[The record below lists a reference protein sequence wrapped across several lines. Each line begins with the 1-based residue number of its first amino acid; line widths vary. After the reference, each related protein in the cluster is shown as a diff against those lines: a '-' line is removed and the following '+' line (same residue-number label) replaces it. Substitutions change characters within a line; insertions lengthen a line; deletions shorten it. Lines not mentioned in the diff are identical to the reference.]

1 MAKTL
6 LLTAGALLAAL
17 LILYGAV
24 LAWLWFQQEKL
35 LFFPQ
40 PLPPGHQLAV
50 EPGVRELQ
58 VQVPGAQLSVLHM
71 QLPAPKGVV
80 FFLHGNAG
88 NLAGWF
94 TNTGLYRRANYD
106 LVMMDYRG
114 YGKSTGRIESEQQLR
129 DDAAAVWKAVAPRYA
144 GRKVVIHGR
153 SLGTALAADLAATL
167 RAAGTPP
174 DLTVLVT
181 PYSSVR
187 ALAMEAY
194 PWVPAA
200 LLRYPLD
207 TMHYARGVGGPVLLV
222 HAERDE
228 LIGLHHAQQ
237 LAQVLPTARLE
248 VIRGAGHNDVHAVE
262 SYETLMLGALARL

>member
-1 MAKTL
+1 MTRTL
-6 LLTAGALLAAL
+6 LLTAGGLLGALLL
-17 LILYGAV
+17 LYGLV

-40 PLPPGHQLAV
+40 PLPPAHQLAV
-50 EPGVRELQ
+50 EPGVQELQ

-94 TNTGLYRRANYD
+94 TNTDLYRRANYD

-144 GRKVVIHGR
+144 GRKVVVHGR
-153 SLGTALAADLAATL
+153 SLGTALAADLSATL
-167 RAAGTPP
+167 GAAGAPP

-181 PYSSVR
+181 PYASIR
-187 ALAMEAY
+187 ALATEAY

-207 TMHYARGVGGPVLLV
+207 TVHYAKGVRGPILLV

-237 LAQVLPTARLE
+237 LARALPAARLE
-248 VIRGAGHNDVHAVE
+248 LIPRAAHNDVHAFE
-262 SYETLMLGALARL
+262 RYEALILDALARL

>member
-1 MAKTL
+1 MARTL
-6 LLTAGALLAAL
+6 LLTAGGLAAIL
-17 LILYGAV
+17 LVLYGLV

-40 PLPPGHQLAV
+40 PLPQDQQLAV
-50 EPGVRELQ
+50 EPGVHELQ

-94 TNTGLYRRANYD
+94 TNTSLYRRANYD

-129 DDAAAVWKAVAPRYA
+129 DDAMAVWKAVAPRYA

-167 RAAGTPP
+167 GKTGPGP

-187 ALAMEAY
+187 ALATEVY

-207 TMHYARGVGGPVLLV
+207 TLQSAQGVRGPILLV

-228 LIGLHHAQQ
+228 LIGLHHAQR
-237 LAQVLPTARLE
+237 LAQALPAARLE
-248 VIRGAGHNDVHAVE
+248 VIRGAGHNDVHAFE
-262 SYETLMLGALARL
+262 RYEALMRNALAGL

>member
-6 LLTAGALLAAL
+6 LLTAGGVLATVL
-17 LILYGAV
+17 VLYGLV
-24 LAWLWFQQEKL
+24 LGWLWFQQEKL

-40 PLPPGHQLAV
+40 PLPPGQQLAV
-50 EPGVRELQ
+50 EPGVHELQ
-58 VQVPGAQLSVLHM
+58 VQVPGAQLSVLHL

-94 TNTGLYRRANYD
+94 TNTALYRRANYD

-114 YGKSTGRIESEQQLR
+114 YGKSTGRIESEEQLR
-129 DDAAAVWKAVAPRYA
+129 QDAMAVWRAVAPRYA
-144 GRKVVIHGR
+144 GRKVVVHGR
-153 SLGTALAADLAATL
+153 SLGTALAADLAAAL
-167 RAAGTPP
+167 GMSGRGP

-187 ALAMEAY
+187 ALAGEAY

-207 TMHYARGVGGPVLLV
+207 TLGYAQGVRSPILLV

-228 LIGLHHAQQ
+228 LIGLHHAQR
-237 LAQVLPTARLE
+237 LAQALPASRLE
-248 VIRGAGHNDVHAVE
+248 VIRGAGHNDVHAFE
-262 SYETLMLGALARL
+262 RYEALMLDVLARL